1 MADYFYTV
9 ELSKNEELSRTQNY
23 VDKFLV
29 ELVCDKHRSQNHDE
43 TIREDAAS
51 EIAVSATKERYGL
64 VGTENVGYHRA
75 SRFGDKIPTNIGEER
90 YKGPCGCRAW
100 YL

>member
-23 VDKFLV
+23 VDKFLI
-29 ELVCDKHRSQNHDE
+29 ELVCDEHRNKNHDE
-43 TIREDAAS
+43 TVREDAAS